1 MRLVIIAGLIM
12 GVSLALQASF
22 GTQARG
28 AYVGAGD
35 GAPARAQAAW
45 FFNANS
51 KRQSATIGG
60 FRTEQ
65 DCRLGAD
72 LLKQY
77 RQVEI
82 RSACF
87 ARQGR
92 VTIDMPVD

>member
-1 MRLVIIAGLIM
+1 MRLVVIAGLMM
-12 GVSLALQASF
+12 GLSLALQASF
-22 GTQARG
+22 GAQARG

-35 GAPARAQAAW
+35 AAPAQVRSVW

-51 KRQSATIGG
+51 ERHSATVGG
-60 FRTEQ
+60 FKTEQ

-72 LLKQY
+72 ML
-77 RQVEI
+77 RQERQISI

-87 ARQGR
+87 ARQGV